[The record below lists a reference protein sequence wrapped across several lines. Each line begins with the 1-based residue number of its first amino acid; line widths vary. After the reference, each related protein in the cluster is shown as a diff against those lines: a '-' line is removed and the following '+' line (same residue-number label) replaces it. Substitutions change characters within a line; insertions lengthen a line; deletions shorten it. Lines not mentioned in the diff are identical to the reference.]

1 MKAAARSPL
10 APAAFPALPHVRG
23 VRAATGA
30 LGLYKHAR
38 EDLQVFA
45 FAEGTSVAGAFTT
58 SATRS
63 ADVDWCRAALP
74 GGMAR
79 ALVCNAGNSNA
90 FTGAAGVAKNVA
102 TAEEAARLLACAPD
116 CVFIAATGVI
126 GQPLEPRRVAQALPG
141 LVERLGAP
149 DWERLAQTFMT
160 TDTFAKGA
168 GGVVD
173 LDGVEVRLAGLAK
186 GSGMIAPDM
195 ATMLVFVFTDAAVSP
210 AVLQACVNA
219 HLGAT
224 FNAITVDGD
233 TSTSDTLLVFATGA
247 SGAPM
252 LNSLSDA
259 RFAAF
264 SQALGAVMRDL
275 ALQVVRDGEGARKLI
290 EVRVEGAA
298 SEADA
303 RRVARA
309 IANSPLVKTAIA
321 GEDANWGRVAMAVGK
336 SGAEVV
342 RERLSIRFG
351 PEWTARDG
359 GAAPYDEAAV
369 DAHMRADN
377 IEIEVRL
384 GLGEGRACMWTCDL
398 TDGYIS
404 INGAYRS

>member
-1 MKAAARSPL
+1 MKPSARSPL
-10 APAAFPALPHVRG
+10 APAGFPELPQVRA
-23 VRAATGA
+23 VRAAAGT

-45 FAEGTSVAGAFTT
+45 FPEGTSVAGAFTT

-63 ADVDWCRAALP
+63 ADVDWCRAMLP
-74 GGMAR
+74 GGKAR

-90 FTGAAGVAKNVA
+90 FTGAAGVAKNEA
-102 TAEEAARLLACAPD
+102 TAQEAARILACDPRE
-116 CVFIAATGVI
+116 VFIAATGVI

-141 LVERLGAP
+141 VLGQVGAP
-149 DWERLAQTFMT
+149 DWERLAQAFMT
-160 TDTFAKGA
+160 TDTFPKGA
-168 GGVVD
+168 GAVLL
-173 LDGVEVRLAGLAK
+173 LDGVEVRLAGIAK

-195 ATMLVFVFTDAAVSP
+195 ATMLVFLFTDAAISP
-210 AVLQACVNA
+210 ALLQACVNA

-247 SGAPM
+247 SGAP
-252 LNSLSDA
+252 LLEAPSDP
-259 RFAAF
+259 RLAAF
-264 SQALGAVMRDL
+264 SQALGQVMREL

-290 EVRVEGAA
+290 AVQVEGAA

-303 RRVARA
+303 RLVARS

-336 SGAEVV
+336 SGAQVV

-369 DAHMRADN
+369 DAHMRTDH
-377 IEIEVRL
+377 IEIEVHL
-384 GLGEGRACMWTCDL
+384 GLGEGRARMWTCDL